1 MTARSQSPAARPP
14 GFVYRETKRGLLR
27 REGPFIL
34 YCEDVSLPDLV
45 ERHGTPLYVYSAAM
59 IGERYKAFDA
69 AFRDVRHTICYSVKA
84 NSNLTILRML
94 ARKGCGFDVV
104 SGGELERVLA
114 ADRKAA
120 KKVVFSGVGKTRE
133 ELTAALQAGIMLF
146 NVESESELWAL
157 AECAGRLRKTA
168 PVALRVNPDVAAET
182 HPYIS
187 TGLRKHKFGVPIR
200 DARALYAK
208 ASGARYLK
216 VRGVSVHIGSQIT
229 DVAPFG
235 EAMARV
241 ADLVGELRGDGHRID
256 YIDAGGGLGIA
267 YEKASAL
274 EFSADVA
281 AYARALA
288 APLRGLDVRLLLE
301 PGRSIIGPAGVLV
314 TSVVYRKQNDGKRFL
329 VVDAAMNDL
338 IRPALY
344 GAYHEII
351 PVARIAGAAAKSE
364 VTDIVGP
371 VCETGD
377 FFARDR
383 ELPVVGEGDLLAILD
398 AGAYGMV
405 LASNYNTRPRAAE
418 VLVSG
423 KSAKVIRRRE
433 RVSDL
438 LRAES

>member
-1 MTARSQSPAARPP
+1 MRSQNLVARPP
-14 GFVYRETKRGLLR
+14 GFVYRETKRGIFR
-27 REGPFIL
+27 RSGQFVL
-34 YCEDVSLPDLV
+34 HCEDAALPKLA
-45 ERHGTPLYVYSAAM
+45 ERYGTPLYVYSATT
-59 IGERYKAFDA
+59 IRDRYDAFDA
-69 AFRDVRHTICYSVKA
+69 AFRHLRHTTCYSVKA
-84 NSNLTILRML
+84 NSNLAILRML
-94 ARKGCGFDVV
+94 AKRGCGFDVV
-104 SGGELERVLA
+104 SGGELERVLT

-120 KKVVFSGVGKTRE
+120 KEVVFSGVGKTRE
-133 ELTAALQAGIMLF
+133 ELNTALKAGIMLF

-168 PVALRVNPDVAAET
+168 PVSLRVNPDVAADT

-200 DARALYAK
+200 DAPTLYAK
-208 ASGARYLK
+208 ASGARYLE
-216 VRGVSVHIGSQIT
+216 VCGVSVHIGSQIT
-229 DVAPFG
+229 DVTPFG

-241 ADLVGELRGDGHRID
+241 AELVRELRRDSHRID

-267 YEKASAL
+267 YEKPDAQ
-274 EFSADVA
+274 EFSEDVA

-288 APLRGLDVRLLLE
+288 APLRGLRVRLLLE
-301 PGRSIIGPAGVLV
+301 PGRSIIGPAGALL
-314 TSVVYRKQNDGKRFL
+314 TSVVYRKSNDGKRFL

-344 GAYHEII
+344 GAYHEI
-351 PVARIAGAAAKSE
+351 VAVTQSKDAAANFE
-364 VTDIVGP
+364 ITDIVGP

-383 ELPVVGEGDLLAILD
+383 ELAVIHEGELLAILD

-405 LASNYNTRPRAAE
+405 LASNYNTRPRPAE

-423 KSAKVIRRRE
+423 KSAKVIRQRE
-433 RVSDL
+433 KVSDL
-438 LRAES
+438 LRAEL